1 MKRIHQ
7 SRNLFMGAP
16 QKYHVEKRSV
26 MSESELT
33 RAQILGNL
41 IRDARLY
48 AGIRHRDCAK
58 ALGIT
63 EDEYKQAETGE
74 YQVTL
79 PDLEVLAL
87 FLKVPMGYFWGTE
100 TLFEGKD
107 VNYSGML
114 DLRQKVIGAM
124 IRQSRLKARESTAA
138 FAEILEVDE
147 NEIQEYESGS
157 KPISYIQL
165 EKLCQHLNISIS
177 HFVDDQHGP
186 LRRHEAE
193 QRLQKIFD
201 DLDVGLQSFLA
212 NPSNVSYLETA
223 KTLSEMDVV
232 RLRQVAES
240 LLEITF

>member
-1 MKRIHQ
+1 
-7 SRNLFMGAP
+7 
-16 QKYHVEKRSV
+16 
-26 MSESELT
+26 MSESELELD

-48 AGIRHRDCAK
+48 AGLRHRDCAK

-63 EDEYKQAETGE
+63 EDEYKQAEAGE
-74 YQVTL
+74 YPVTL

-100 TLFEGKD
+100 KLFESKD

-114 DLRQKVIGAM
+114 ELRQKVIGAM
-124 IRQSRLKARESTAA
+124 IRQSRLQARETTAT

-147 NEIQEYESGS
+147 NEIQAYEAGT
-157 KPISYIQL
+157 KPIPYLQL
-165 EKLCQHLNISIS
+165 EQLCRHLDISIN

-201 DLDVGLQSFLA
+201 GLDVNMQSFLA
-212 NPSNVSYLETA
+212 NPTNVSYLETT
-223 KTLSEMDVV
+223 KTLSEMDVA